1 MTSVRADR
9 DQGYLLGLAIAAA
22 LFLLFASPAR
32 PAGESDQVQA
42 AKEYRI
48 TQIHSW
54 LSEKDGKRAAADL
67 ARSILQESEKNAL
80 DPVLILAIIQ
90 VESQFNPNAVSSRG
104 AQGLMQVR
112 REVVTELVE
121 EGKIP
126 ASRHHNLRDPLV
138 NVQVGVSYLTY
149 LIDMFGDLKIGLAA
163 YNWGPTR
170 IRKKLVAKEAIPS
183 QYASRVLST
192 HRSLE
197 DQLALKEK
205 LVKEV
210 DVTHGLRAG

>member
-1 MTSVRADR
+1 MTSGSAERA
-9 DQGYLLGLAIAAA
+9 QGYLLCAAVA
-22 LFLLFASPAR
+22 ATLLLLLVSPAR
-32 PAGESDQVQA
+32 LAGESYQVQP
-42 AKEYRI
+42 AKDYRI

-54 LSEKDGKRAAADL
+54 LSEKDGVQAADDL

-90 VESQFNPNAVSSRG
+90 VESQFNHKAVSARG

-112 REVVTELVE
+112 REVVIELVE

-138 NVQVGVSYLTY
+138 NVQVGVSYLAY

-183 QYASRVLST
+183 HYVSKVLSA

-197 DQLALKEK
+197 DQLALFISK
-205 LVKEV
+205 V
-210 DVTHGLRAG
+210 DLTRGLQAG